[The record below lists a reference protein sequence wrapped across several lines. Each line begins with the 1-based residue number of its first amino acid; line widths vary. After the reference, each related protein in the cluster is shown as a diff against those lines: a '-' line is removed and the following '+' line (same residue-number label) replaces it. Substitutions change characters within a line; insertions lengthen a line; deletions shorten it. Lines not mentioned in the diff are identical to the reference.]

1 MKSISSDSLYNETKG
16 RRTVMPW
23 RKFIFSFM
31 RLLPP
36 IGCNL
41 MDLLRGMLGRS
52 SDYIALERQLRV
64 LLSTSVIMSFAGS
77 LYGSLLGLYITNK
90 LGVTILIFGLMNT
103 VRDLISSLAS
113 LPSGVLSDDFG
124 RKNMMIS
131 AIVLSISALVLLLLS
146 KEYPLLFLALILQ
159 GVSSAFMGPSS
170 SAYVIDVIP
179 KERRGK
185 AYATLAFLQSLSS
198 IIATSLAGV
207 VAVVFGFYWLFGMA
221 LIFELIAMCGTTLYL
236 KESLHHI
243 GDKERGASE
252 SYNDKLRNGL
262 VILKNPLLL
271 AVLFGI
277 VFHMLGLGIQGPYLA
292 IYASDVLTFSLP
304 SISLML
310 SAEQLGILI
319 GHLPSGRIV
328 DKYGGEISF
337 AFHIIATSPS
347 MILFTIAVNP
357 VLASVI
363 LFFWGLTF
371 GLDNVSRQSLIAKYR
386 TSAGIATAYGVIS
399 LISGIIAL
407 ISPVIGG
414 YIWTELTPQA
424 VFYASAAVNV
434 IGSLPLFMLWLYNRK
449 QLPKTIG

>member
-1 MKSISSDSLYNETKG
+1 MKKIYILLS
-16 RRTVMPW
+16 
-23 RKFIFSFM
+23 
-31 RLLPP
+31 RLFAS
-36 IGCNL
+36 IGCNV
-41 MDLLRGMLGRS
+41 MGLLRNMLGRS
-52 SDYIALERQLRV
+52 SGYLALERQLRV

-77 LYGSLLGLYITNK
+77 LYGTLLGLYITNN
-90 LGVTILIFGLMNT
+90 LGVSIIIFGLMNT

-113 LPSGVLSDDFG
+113 LPSGVLSDDIG

-131 AIVLSISALVLLLLS
+131 AIVFSISALLLLLFS

-159 GVSSAFMGPSS
+159 GLSSAFMGPSS

-207 VAVVFGFYWLFGMA
+207 VAVVFGFHWLFGMA
-221 LIFELIAMCGTTLYL
+221 LIFELIAICGTTFYL
-236 KESLHHI
+236 KESLHRM
-243 GDKERGASE
+243 GDKERGPSE
-252 SYNDKLRNGL
+252 SPYDKLRNGL
-262 VILKNPLLL
+262 IILKNPLLL

-292 IYASDVLTFSLP
+292 IYASDVFTFSLP

-310 SAEQLGILI
+310 SAEQLGIFI

-347 MILFTIAVNP
+347 MILFTIAANP
-357 VLASVI
+357 LLASVI
-363 LFFWGLTF
+363 LFFWGVTF

-386 TSAGIATAYGVIS
+386 SSAGVATAYGVIN
-399 LISGIIAL
+399 LISGILAL
-407 ISPVIGG
+407 ITPVIGG
-414 YIWTELTPQA
+414 FIWTEFTPQA
-424 VFYASAAVNV
+424 VFYVSAAVNV
-434 IGSLPLFMLWLYNRK
+434 IGSLPLFMLWLHNRRR
-449 QLPKTIG
+449 LPQMTGHIKMI